1 MGADRHAGSTFT
13 TVLAAVVLTLAA
25 FAAGCGSSAVQGTAS
40 PSPRETSAVTEQQV
54 IDLVDATGAAIEKD
68 AAATFAAINAGE
80 APYVDPANPALY
92 AFVFDRQVTIVADPD
107 PAFQGRNMKGV
118 PDAAGKLFRDALV
131 AGAFADGSGW
141 IEYVKEA
148 PGKQGLYRKAS
159 YYKLVTGSDGVQY
172 VVGAGRYLGPWEGTP
187 SPSPSAAAAA
197 PTKAAVK
204 ALVDEAL
211 AYARKVGKKKA
222 IAAFMDTSGPFYRDG
237 LYIFAYNTDGV
248 VLCLPAEPSKVG
260 DDRWD
265 AQDPD
270 GTYFVRELVGVAK
283 DPGRGWVDYSYI
295 NPAQGSELQ
304 RKTSYVRRVDDT
316 WFIGAGT
323 YAPAE

>member
-1 MGADRHAGSTFT
+1 MGAGRHAGSMLT
-13 TVLAAVVLTLAA
+13 TVLAAMLLALAA
-25 FAAGCGSSAVQGTAS
+25 FAAGCGSSAEQGTAS
-40 PSPRETSAVTEQQV
+40 PSPRETGAVTEQQV

-68 AAATFAAINAGE
+68 AAGTFAAINAGE

-92 AFVFDRQVTIVADPD
+92 AFVFDRDVIAVANPD
-107 PAFQGRNMKGV
+107 PAIRGRDMKGV
-118 PDAAGKLFRDALV
+118 PDAAGTMFRDAMV

-141 IEYVKEA
+141 VEYVKEE

-265 AQDPD
+265 AQDPA
-270 GTYFVRELVGVAK
+270 GTYFVRELVRMAQNHGK
-283 DPGRGWVDYSYI
+283 GWVDYLYI
-295 NPAQGSELQ
+295 NPAQGDELQ
-304 RKTSYVRRVDDT
+304 QKTSYVRRVDDT
-316 WFIGAGT
+316 WYIGAGT
-323 YAPAE
+323 YAPAV

>member
-1 MGADRHAGSTFT
+1 MDADRHAGSTFT

-40 PSPRETSAVTEQQV
+40 PSPRETGAVTEQQV

-80 APYVDPANPALY
+80 APYVDPSNPALY
-92 AFVFDRQVTIVADPD
+92 VFVFDRQVTIVADPD
-107 PAFQGRNMKGV
+107 PAFQGRNMQGV

-141 IEYVKEA
+141 IEYVKEV

-172 VVGAGRYLGPWEGTP
+172 VVGAGRYLGPGEGTP
-187 SPSPSAAAAA
+187 SPSPSASAAA
-197 PTKAAVK
+197 PSKAEVK
-204 ALVDEAL
+204 VFVDEAWAL
-211 AYARKVGKKKA
+211 ARKVGKEKA
-222 IAAFMDTSGPFYRDG
+222 IAAFMDTGGRFYRDG
-237 LYIFAYNTDGV
+237 LYVFAYDMGGV

-265 AQDPD
+265 AQDPA
-270 GTYFVRELVGVAK
+270 GTYFVRDLVAVAK
-283 DPGRGWVDYSYI
+283 DPGKGWVNYLYI
-295 NPAQGSELQ
+295 NPAQGDELQ

-323 YAPAE
+323 YAPEE

>member
-1 MGADRHAGSTFT
+1 MRTHPHATRT
-13 TVLAAVVLTLAA
+13 LKALVTVALLALTVLAG
-25 FAAGCGSSAVQGTAS
+25 GCGSSAELGSAS
-40 PSPRETSAVTEQQV
+40 PSPGGTSAVTKQQV
-54 IDLVDATGAAIEKD
+54 IDLVDLTGAAVEKD
-68 AAATFAAINAGE
+68 AAGAFAAINAGD
-80 APYVDPANPALY
+80 APYVDPSNPALY
-92 AFVFDRQVTIVADPD
+92 AFVFDRDVIAVANPD
-107 PAFQGRNMKGV
+107 PALQGRNLKGV
-118 PDAAGKLFRDALV
+118 PDATGAMFRDALV

-141 IEYVKEA
+141 VEYVKEK
-148 PGKQGLYRKAS
+148 PGNAGLYRKAS
-159 YYKLVTGSDGVQY
+159 YYKLFTGSDGVQY

-187 SPSPSAAAAA
+187 AASPSPAAAA
-197 PTKAAVK
+197 PSKAAVK
-204 ALVDEAL
+204 AFVDAAL
-211 AYARKVGKKKA
+211 AFARKMGKDKA
-222 IAAFMDTSGPFYRDG
+222 IAAFMDTGGRFYSDG
-237 LYIFAYNTDGV
+237 LYIFAYDMHGV
-248 VLCLPAEPSKVG
+248 VLCLPAEPSKLG

-270 GTYFVRELVGVAK
+270 GTYFVRELVAVAK